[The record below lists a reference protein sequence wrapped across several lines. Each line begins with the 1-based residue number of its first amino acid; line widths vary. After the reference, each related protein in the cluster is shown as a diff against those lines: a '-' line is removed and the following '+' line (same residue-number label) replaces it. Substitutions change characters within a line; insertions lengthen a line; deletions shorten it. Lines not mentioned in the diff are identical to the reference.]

1 PTRTEYSTGP
11 ATCSASATPSRTP
24 RSRSSRTTTRAAQR
38 WSGDAPE
45 PSRDCDRLPV
55 VRSPDTLTSS
65 ATRHR
70 IPARWWP
77 WCSTAARLVLAGVW
91 TWAGVAKLG
100 DPDAAVRAVRA
111 YDILPEGLVK
121 PLAWGLPF
129 VELALAV
136 LLLLG
141 LATRPAAWAS
151 VVLLLVFLGATA
163 SVWARG
169 LQIECGCF
177 GGGG

>member
-1 PTRTEYSTGP
+1 V
-11 ATCSASATPSRTP
+11 
-24 RSRSSRTTTRAAQR
+24 RA
-38 WSGDAPE
+38 
-45 PSRDCDRLPV
+45 
-55 VRSPDTLTSS
+55 PDTLTSP

-91 TWAGVAKLG
+91 TWAGVAKIG
-100 DPDAAVRAVRA
+100 DPDAGVRAVRA
-111 YDILPEGLVK
+111 YEILPETVVK
-121 PLAWGLPF
+121 PFAWGLPF

-151 VVLLLVFLGATA
+151 AGLLLVFVAGTA
-163 SVWARG
+163 AAWARG

-177 GGGG
+177 GGGGQAAADGARYLREMGRDGLFLCLAVLVAAGAPSRLALDNLARD

>member
-1 PTRTEYSTGP
+1 M
-11 ATCSASATPSRTP
+11 
-24 RSRSSRTTTRAAQR
+24 
-38 WSGDAPE
+38 
-45 PSRDCDRLPV
+45 
-55 VRSPDTLTSS
+55 
-65 ATRHR
+65 
-70 IPARWWP
+70 
-77 WCSTAARLVLAGVW
+77 LAGVW

-111 YDILPEGLVK
+111 YDILPETFVK
-121 PLAWGLPF
+121 PFAWGLPF

-141 LATRPAAWAS
+141 IATRPAAWAS
-151 VVLLLVFLGATA
+151 AVLLLVFIGATA

-177 GGGG
+177 GGGGQAAADSAGYLRDIGRDGLLLCLAVLVAAGAPSRLALDNLARD

>member
-1 PTRTEYSTGP
+1 M
-11 ATCSASATPSRTP
+11 
-24 RSRSSRTTTRAAQR
+24 RA
-38 WSGDAPE
+38 
-45 PSRDCDRLPV
+45 
-55 VRSPDTLTSS
+55 PDTLT
-65 ATRHR
+65 APTRHR
-70 IPARWWP
+70 IPPQWWP

-91 TWAGVAKLG
+91 AWAGVAKLG

-111 YDILPEGLVK
+111 YDILPEAFVK
-121 PLAWGLPF
+121 PFAWGLPF

-151 VVLLLVFLGATA
+151 VALMLVFLAATA

-169 LQIECGCF
+169 LQIDCGCF
-177 GGGG
+177 GSGGHASIDAAGYLRVMGRDGLFLCLAVLVAAGAPSRLSLDNFVKD